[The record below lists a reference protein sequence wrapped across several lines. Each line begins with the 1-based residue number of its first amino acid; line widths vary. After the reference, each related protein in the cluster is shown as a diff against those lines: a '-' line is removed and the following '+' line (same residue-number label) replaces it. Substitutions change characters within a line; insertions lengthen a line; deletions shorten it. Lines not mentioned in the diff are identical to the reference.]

1 MTKISEPFAFAKDT
15 EGHKSNHLSSYNFRF
30 IKRKKIRQFILNSD
44 LTRKNL
50 ASKTGLIV
58 EEATFIADIKKVWES
73 DCVKLDW
80 GKTFL
85 NVSRYGINM
94 FLVSFVG
101 V

>member
-1 MTKISEPFAFAKDT
+1 MTKIREPFAFAKDT
-15 EGHKSNHLSSYNFRF
+15 EGHKSNHLSSYDFRF
-30 IKRKKIRQFILNSD
+30 IKRKKIRRFILNSD
-44 LTRKNL
+44 FSKKTAL
-50 ASKTGLIV
+50 KTGLTA

-85 NVSRYGINM
+85 NVSRYGKNM